1 MSVLDPPPFD
11 PLDGPGAVRVDI
23 AGLGMID
30 DVGLADD
37 QVLVDAVRAMEAA
50 QRRLDAMRLAV
61 VGELDARGEPITRT
75 GLPTPAWLGSE
86 FGLPRPAATR
96 AVTTARMLR
105 RSLHVVADAL
115 AGGVITFDHAALL
128 ARLCTPRVEPI
139 VVELQERFVE
149 LAHGVRFEQWA
160 REVRALI
167 DLADT
172 DGAEPDASNA
182 RLAMSDGLC
191 GELHLDVDLVGD
203 GAASVRAALLEE
215 VDRRFRAHQRDKEA
229 VDGQAADVLLGL
241 PGRRQLL
248 AEALV
253 EIVRR
258 GTAVRPGVPAPV
270 TDVTVVVYASD
281 PLVAFTPDGVRLA
294 DGTVRRLACDATF
307 HALIVDADGVPL
319 DLRRGARFASKD
331 QRRAAM
337 VRDGGCVH
345 PGCDAPPA
353 WVQLHHVIEWGD
365 DGFTDMV
372 NLASGCPTHHSLWH
386 STGWNIRAD
395 DDGPGQGFLITTPDG
410 TVLRS
415 QQHGRP
421 RPTARREDRAA

>member
-11 PLDGPGAVRVDI
+11 PLDG
-23 AGLGMID
+23 L
-30 DVGLADD
+30 GLATVVDVVSADD
-37 QVLVDAVRAMEAA
+37 RELVDAVRALEAA
-50 QRRLDAMRLAV
+50 QRQLDAARLAV
-61 VGELDARGEPITRT
+61 LGELDARGEPISRT

-86 FGLPRPAATR
+86 FGLPRPATTR
-96 AVTTARMLR
+96 AVATARSLR
-105 RSLHVVADAL
+105 RTLHVVASAL
-115 AGGVITFDHAALL
+115 ADGAISFDHAALL
-128 ARLCTPRVEPI
+128 ARLCTPRVEHV
-139 VVELQERFVE
+139 VVELQERFIE
-149 LAHGVRFEQWA
+149 LAAGVRFEQWA

-172 DGAEPDASNA
+172 DGAEPDGSDA
-182 RLAMSDGLC
+182 RLHMSDGLC

-203 GAASVRAALLEE
+203 GAASVRAALLDE
-215 VDRRFRAHQRDKEA
+215 VDRRFRAHQRDREEA
-229 VDGQAADVLLGL
+229 DTQGPDGFQDL

-270 TDVTVVVYASD
+270 TDVTLVVHASD

-294 DGTVRRLACDATF
+294 DGTTRRLACDATF
-307 HALIVDADGVPL
+307 HALIVDSDSVPL

-345 PGCDAPPA
+345 PGCDAPSA
-353 WVQLHHVIEWGD
+353 WVHLHHVLEWDD
-365 DGFTDMV
+365 DGHTDMA
-372 NLASGCPTHHSLWH
+372 NLASCCPTHHGLWH
-386 STGWNIRAD
+386 STGWSIRAD
-395 DDGPGQGFLITTPDG
+395 DSPGQGFLITAPDG
-410 TVLRS
+410 TELRS

-421 RPTARREDRAA
+421 RPAGGAAHRAA

>member
-1 MSVLDPPPFD
+1 MKGEVMSVLDPPPLD
-11 PLDGPGAVRVDI
+11 PLDLLDLFGVARVV
-23 AGLGMID
+23 
-30 DVGLADD
+30 DVGSADD
-37 QVLVDAVRAMEAA
+37 QELVDAVRAMEAA
-50 QRRLDAMRLAV
+50 QRRLDAVRLAV
-61 VGELDARGEPITRT
+61 LGELDARGEPITRT

-86 FGLPRPAATR
+86 FGLPRPATTR
-96 AVTTARMLR
+96 AVTTARSLR
-105 RSLHVVADAL
+105 RTLHVVAAAL
-115 AGGVITFDHAALL
+115 SEGVITVDHAALL

-139 VVELQERFVE
+139 VVDLQERFIE
-149 LAHGVRFEQWA
+149 LAEGVRFEQWA

-172 DGAEPDASNA
+172 DGAEPDGSDA

-191 GELHLDVDLVGD
+191 GELHLDVDLIGD
-203 GAASVRAALLEE
+203 GAAAVRAALLEE
-215 VDRRFRAHQRDKEA
+215 VDRRFRAHQRDRA
-229 VDGQAADVLLGL
+229 AADGEDPDVQVDL

-248 AEALV
+248 AEAFV

-270 TDVTVVVYASD
+270 TDVTLVVHASD

-294 DGTVRRLACDATF
+294 DGTYRRLACDATF
-307 HALIVDADGVPL
+307 HALIVDSDGVPL

-331 QRRAAM
+331 QRRTAM

-353 WVQLHHVIEWGD
+353 WVQLHHVLEWGD
-365 DGFTDMV
+365 DGFTDIE

-386 STGWNIRAD
+386 STGWNIRTD
-395 DDGPGQGFLITTPDG
+395 DDSPGQGFLITTPDG
-410 TVLRS
+410 TELRS

-421 RPTARREDRAA
+421 RPA